1 MNNNAPIKVICL
13 DGELSISKSL
23 YDRSEK
29 LKGPGGL
36 ISNIDIETLKS
47 IINASNPDVLYRI
60 PLPESI
66 NPEKLYDYFPDMK
79 PKEVEVVVE
88 EPINNN
94 IITIDDI
101 DDDEADIKL
110 RKIQEKQQRKEFKRL
125 EKERKM
131 KEKVDKKLNSKL
143 IPMKDESDNVDISGL
158 SENHQ
163 KAFIFKN
170 RINTLYNQNKI
181 NIYAKLTKKK
191 LYLVDTRRKGI
202 KSEYEIDNVKQMNEL
217 DTILTSLNNEDE
229 LEILTIIKDFK
240 GSVLKAIIEGKSYI
254 EKYYSYTKREGKG
267 FIKRNGDRIM
277 MTFLT
282 PGALLSITLFILA
295 L

>member
-1 MNNNAPIKVICL
+1 MNNNLKVPIICL
-13 DGELSISKSL
+13 DGTLSISKSL

-29 LKGPGGL
+29 LKNTGGL
-36 ISNIDIETLKS
+36 APDIEFETMKS
-47 IINASNPDVLYRI
+47 IINAANLDVLYRI

-66 NPEKLYDYFPDMK
+66 NPNKLYDYFPDMK
-79 PKEVEVVVE
+79 PEEIEVVIE
-88 EPINNN
+88 EPVNNN

-131 KEKVDKKLNSKL
+131 KEKVDKRLNSKL
-143 IPMKDESDNVDISGL
+143 IPMKDEIDNVDISGL

-170 RINTLYNQNKI
+170 RINSLYNQNKI

-217 DTILTSLNNEDE
+217 DTVINTINNEDE
-229 LEILTIIKDFK
+229 LEILTIIKNLK
-240 GSVLKAIIEGKSYI
+240 GSVLKAIIEGKPYI
-254 EKYYSYTKREGKG
+254 EKYYSYTTREGKG
-267 FIKRNGDRIM
+267 FINRNWEKIAWKLVATA
-277 MTFLT
+277 MTVLGGFLI
-282 PGALLSITLFILA
+282 AL
-295 L
+295 